1 MLIPMNG
8 LSYPGHAAIAL
19 LVFAV
24 IMWATETVHLAVT
37 SLIILFIQPIIGV
50 ESFNNAVIGF
60 ANPII
65 FLMIGGFIMA
75 EAIRKSGLATRMTY
89 AMLNKLVPAQIEV
102 YLWRCFLQEFYLPGL
117 KTWWH
122 LQCYSPSSKKSFHKW
137 A

>member
-1 MLIPMNG
+1 MGMPLAIIAFIVIMLIPMQG

-50 ESFNNAVIGF
+50 ESFDSAVIGF

-65 FLMIGGFIMA
+65 FLMIGGFIIDIQQNRLDA
-75 EAIRKSGLATRMTY
+75 SISG
-89 AMLNKLVPAQIEV
+89 KLIS
-102 YLWRCFLQEFYLPGL
+102 L
-117 KTWWH
+117 KKT
-122 LQCYSPSSKKSFHKW
+122 L
-137 A
+137 